1 MDWAFGE
8 KSDLDD
14 LLTQPKVIYAA
25 ITAVAV
31 LLWRPRYIL
40 PIVAQLSAAYAVLL
54 ALGWGYG
61 ALGPIVAAFFAAVV
75 RRVNTLVDLLEGA
88 ITKLVS
94 GQPTAASLARAV
106 AVAAGMLVGA
116 ALALAVAA
124 FVAVV
129 AVVAARRFRLVD
141 RVSHGA
147 EYVYLH
153 FVIRPFFSRRVEEI
167 GWYVHERRTHISA
180 AGRLLDTQ
188 WITDVLTLHAVS
200 VQTLHMQ
207 VQEALDNPYHA
218 RLSDHFLDADAD
230 DRLAGGAR
238 RLPLEQ
244 KRARL
249 NEWLSKYHQE
259 ELAHRSMFKKV
270 PLQLRRGAVFDS
282 AAEQL
287 LAASHTEIASG
298 LNIVYT
304 DEQGR
309 WEHGVDV
316 GGLTREFFDSVCA
329 EITSQLDDVDVGSG
343 DSAPGD
349 SLAADRP
356 RLQRQASVRGR
367 GQSVFRLLPDNS
379 LMLAPSGRPPMYYVA
394 LGKIFGM
401 AALYSVRGESLT
413 LPG

>member
-1 MDWAFGE
+1 M
-8 KSDLDD
+8 
-14 LLTQPKVIYAA
+14 
-25 ITAVAV
+25 
-31 LLWRPRYIL
+31 L
-40 PIVAQLSAAYAVLL
+40 PIAAQLLIAYAVLL
-54 ALGWGYG
+54 AAGWGYG
-61 ALGPIVAAFFAAVV
+61 ASGPIVAAFVAAVV
-75 RRVNTLVDLLEGA
+75 GRVNALIDLLEGA
-88 ITKLVS
+88 ITRLVS

-106 AVAAGMLVGA
+106 AVAVGMLVGV
-116 ALALAVAA
+116 ALAVAVA
-124 FVAVV
+124 VIVAVV

-141 RVSHGA
+141 RLSHGA

-167 GWYVHERRTHISA
+167 GWYVHESRAHISA
-180 AGRLLDTQ
+180 TGRLLDTQ
-188 WITDVLTLHAVS
+188 WIKDVLEWQAVS
-200 VQTLHMQ
+200 VQTLHIQ
-207 VQEALDNPYHA
+207 VQEALQNPHRA
-218 RLSDHFLDADAD
+218 RLSDHFFDAD
-230 DRLAGGAR
+230 DRLTGGAR
-238 RLPLEQ
+238 RPLEQ
-244 KRARL
+244 KRADL
-249 NEWLSKYHQE
+249 NEKLNEYHQE
-259 ELAHRSMFKKV
+259 ELAHRSMFNKV

-329 EITSQLDDVDVGSG
+329 EITAQLDDVDVDNGG
-343 DSAPGD
+343 SAPGG
-349 SLAADRP
+349 SLPADRP

>member
-1 MDWAFGE
+1 MDSALGE
-8 KSDLDD
+8 KSRLDD
-14 LLTQPKVIYAA
+14 LLTKPEVIYAA
-25 ITAVAV
+25 IMAVAV
-31 LLWRPRYIL
+31 FRRWPKYML
-40 PIVAQLSAAYAVLL
+40 PIAAQLLIAYAVLL
-54 ALGWGYG
+54 AAGWGYG
-61 ALGPIVAAFFAAVV
+61 ASGPIVAAFVAAVV
-75 RRVNTLVDLLEGA
+75 GRVNALIDLLEGA
-88 ITKLVS
+88 ITRLVS

-106 AVAAGMLVGA
+106 AVAVGMLVGV
-116 ALALAVAA
+116 ALAVAVA
-124 FVAVV
+124 VIVAVV

-141 RVSHGA
+141 RLSHGA

-167 GWYVHERRTHISA
+167 GWYVHESRAHISA
-180 AGRLLDTQ
+180 TGRLLDTQ
-188 WITDVLTLHAVS
+188 WIKDVLEWQAVS
-200 VQTLHMQ
+200 VQTLHIQ
-207 VQEALDNPYHA
+207 VQEALQNPHRA
-218 RLSDHFLDADAD
+218 RLSDHFFDAD
-230 DRLAGGAR
+230 DRLTGGAR
-238 RLPLEQ
+238 RPLEQ
-244 KRARL
+244 KRADL
-249 NEWLSKYHQE
+249 NEKLNEYHQE
-259 ELAHRSMFKKV
+259 ELAHRSMFNKV

-329 EITSQLDDVDVGSG
+329 EITAQLDDVDVDNGG
-343 DSAPGD
+343 SAPGG
-349 SLAADRP
+349 SLPADRP